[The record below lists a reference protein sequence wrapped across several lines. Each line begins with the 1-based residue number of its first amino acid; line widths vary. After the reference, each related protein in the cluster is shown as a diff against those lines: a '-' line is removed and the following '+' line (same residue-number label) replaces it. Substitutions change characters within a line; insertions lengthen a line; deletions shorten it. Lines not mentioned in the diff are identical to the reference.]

1 MEDTTTQAA
10 EFIGRATYSPEDNK
24 LRLYADDRLDEAT
37 YSKVK
42 ELGFSWAPRQKLF
55 VAPMWTPAREDLLL
69 ELCGAIGDEDKTLSE
84 RAAERAERFDGLSS
98 KRERDAENAQ
108 RQAGAVGERF
118 AMGQPI
124 LIGHHS
130 QRRAEKDKERIE
142 GAIRK
147 AVSLF
152 ETSEYWQRRAEGAL
166 GHAAYKERPEVRFRR
181 IKGFESEV
189 RKLDR
194 ERDERAKYHAAVM
207 SPNLTE
213 AKLLWL
219 VGHTRLGSGVD
230 AYGRLTKS
238 VISWEALRDELQ
250 ERYEHHVTE
259 RMRRWYN
266 HYTNRIA
273 YEKAMLG
280 EQGAVVL
287 EAQGWDI
294 KPGGKVRIGDTWYT
308 VLRANKKDGKIV
320 SVTVVGNSYIPVHG
334 IEEVKAYEPPT
345 EDQAAAVKKV
355 NTLGPLVNLRDE
367 TCMEC
372 TAKEWKVWQSS
383 GTAYVRQISGT
394 DEVGKHRRRM
404 RRNPKYEL
412 VTVFIT
418 DAKEVPL
425 PPPST
430 GPKVK
435 IAGPE
440 RDADAPAP
448 RVYQP
453 REPSKAQVLKE
464 ALKSGVHVVSA
475 NQLFPTPTDLAARM
489 VELAD
494 IQPGHDVLE
503 PSAGTGR
510 ILEALPCVR
519 PNGHVQAVEINPT
532 LAAMLE
538 KAGHADDVVCFDF
551 LEWAG
556 PEKFDRIL
564 MNPPFENGADIK
576 HILKAREL
584 LRPGGVLVAI
594 CAGGPRQ
601 KERLEPLASLWEP
614 LPAGTFQESGTNVN
628 TVLLTI
634 EA

>member
-1 MEDTTTQAA
+1 MEDTAQA
-10 EFIGRATYSPEDNK
+10 IGRATYSPEDNK
-24 LRLYADDRLDEAT
+24 LRLYPDDRLDEST
-37 YSKVK
+37 YSRFK

-55 VAPMWTPAREDLLL
+55 VAPMWTPAREDILL
-69 ELCGAIGDEDKTLSE
+69 EICGSIEDEDTTLAE
-84 RAAERAERFDGLSS
+84 RAAERAERFEKFSTKRDRDG
-98 KRERDAENAQ
+98 EAAQ

-142 GAIRK
+142 SSMRK

-152 ETSEYWQRRAEGAL
+152 ETAEYWQRRAEGAL
-166 GHAAYKERPEVRFRR
+166 DHAAYKEKPAVRFRR
-181 IKGFESEV
+181 IKGFESEI

-194 ERDERAKYHAAVM
+194 QRDERAKHHAALM
-207 SPNLTE
+207 DPNLTRE
-213 AKLLWL
+213 KLVYLCDYGLGRGVNAWD
-219 VGHTRLGSGVD
+219 RLRKGED
-230 AYGRLTKS
+230 
-238 VISWEALRDELQ
+238 WEALRSELI
-250 ERYEHHVTE
+250 ERYENHVTE
-259 RMRRWYN
+259 WAARWYN
-266 HYTNRIA
+266 HYRNRIA
-273 YEKAMLG
+273 YERAMLG

-294 KPGGKVRIGDTWYT
+294 KPGGRVKIGSTWYT
-308 VLRANKKDGKIV
+308 VLRPNKKDGKIV
-320 SVTVVGNSYIPVHG
+320 SVTVVGNNYIPVHG

-383 GTAYVRQISGT
+383 GTAYVRQMPGT
-394 DEVGKHRRRM
+394 DEVGKHRRRV
-404 RRNPKYEL
+404 RRNAKYEL

-453 REPSKAQVLKE
+453 REPSKAQLLKE
-464 ALKSGVHVVSA
+464 ALKGGVQVVSA
-475 NQLFPTPTDLAARM
+475 NQLFPTPSDLAARM

-494 IQPGHDVLE
+494 IQQDTHVLE

-510 ILEALPCVR
+510 ILDAIKVHAKPCYTV
-519 PNGHVQAVEINPT
+519 AVEINRN
-532 LAAMLE
+532 LADMLE
-538 KAGHADDVVCFDF
+538 RNGQAHDTVCTDF
-551 LEWAG
+551 LEWDA

-564 MNPPFENGADIK
+564 MNPPFERGDDIK
-576 HILKAREL
+576 HILKARDL
-584 LRPGGVLVAI
+584 LKPGGTLVAI

-601 KERLEPLASLWEP
+601 KEALEPLASLWEP